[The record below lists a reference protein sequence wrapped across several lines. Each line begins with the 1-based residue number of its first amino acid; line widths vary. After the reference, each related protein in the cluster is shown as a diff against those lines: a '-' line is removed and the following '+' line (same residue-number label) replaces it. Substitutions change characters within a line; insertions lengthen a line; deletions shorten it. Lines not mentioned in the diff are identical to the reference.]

1 MFLEIYFICSWI
13 KHSQSDLG
21 DLKIFQPHPR
31 ENEVKKEDK
40 ATDKGSDS
48 DSDEPKIFQPH
59 PGENE
64 AEKEGKATDN
74 DDYADLCLR
83 PLCVDCLQI
92 VSALRTPTNSQWR
105 RQKLLKL

>member
-1 MFLEIYFICSWI
+1 MG
-13 KHSQSDLG
+13 SDL
-21 DLKIFQPHPR
+21 DDPKIFQPHPR

-59 PGENE
+59 PRENE

-92 VSALRTPTNSQWR
+92 VSALRTPTNSQ
-105 RQKLLKL
+105 